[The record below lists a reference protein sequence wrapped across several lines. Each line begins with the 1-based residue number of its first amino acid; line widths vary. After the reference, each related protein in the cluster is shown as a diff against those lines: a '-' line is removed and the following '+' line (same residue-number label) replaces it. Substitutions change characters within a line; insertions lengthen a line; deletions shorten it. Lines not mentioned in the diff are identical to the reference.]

1 MHMSETFQLEAQD
14 ELTAMIRRFTAILA
28 PEPRTTVTRE
38 EDLRGDL
45 GYDSLRLIE
54 LSYVLEDAFV
64 LEQISVEEAKAIQQ
78 VGDIEDIIL
87 QKMRERG
94 YGFVNNDPTAAA
106 ALLSEAESWSH

>member
-1 MHMSETFQLEAQD
+1 MSETFQLEAQD
-14 ELTAMIRRFTAILA
+14 QLIAMIRRFTAILA

-38 EDLRGDL
+38 EDLRSDL

-64 LEQISVEEAKAIQQ
+64 LEQISYEEAQAIQK
-78 VGDIEDIIL
+78 VGDIEDVIL

-94 YGFVNNDPTAAA
+94 YGFENNDPSAAA
-106 ALLSEAESWSH
+106 VLLSEAESWSQ